1 MTERFQIIANHA
13 DWLALHKPAGVS
25 FHSESEAGFVVQ
37 AEQQLGLKLYPVH
50 RLDKLTSGVLLLA
63 KSSQAAASFAEK
75 FRQQQMEKYYLA
87 LSDRKPKRKQG
98 WVKGD
103 MTKARRGAWKL
114 LASQQQPA
122 VTYFISQGLAEQQAD
137 APVVRAFLLKPWT
150 GKTHQIRV
158 ALKSLGSPILGD
170 TLYGGSQAD
179 RAYLHAYALCF
190 DWHGQRIQLHCAPQ
204 TGDGFMRLQQ
214 ELASLWPSPWQLN
227 WPSWQQPTENNDS
240 GA

>member
-1 MTERFQIIANHA
+1 MTEHFQIIANHV

-63 KSSQAAASFAEK
+63 KSSQAAALFAEK

-122 VTYFISQGLAEQQAD
+122 VTYFISQGLAAQQAD
-137 APVVRAFLLKPWT
+137 VPVVRAYLLKPWT

-170 TLYGGSQAD
+170 TLYGGSQAE
-179 RAYLHAYALCF
+179 RGYLHAYALCF
-190 DWHGQRIQLHCAPQ
+190 DWHGQRIELHCAPQ
-204 TGDGFMRLQQ
+204 DGPEFLRLED
-214 ELASLWPSPWQLN
+214 ELAALWPRPWQLN
-227 WPSWQQPTENNDS
+227 WPSWLQPKENNHR